1 MASLIQTKK
10 GDVTSGT
17 TLTVNITSTGSGNLL
32 LLAVNAYK
40 TTVSSVVDSAGNT
53 WIQDWYA
60 THSSINAYG
69 FHLATASNAGGITSV
84 TITVAASA
92 DITAT
97 VDEWSGVT
105 STIDGTAPSGT
116 GDAATASSGSLT
128 TTNANDLL
136 WGAIG
141 TDVQT
146 ITGVAAGWTSEGSV
160 TSNNVAITGAYQVVS
175 ATGSYTLSGTLSST
189 GIYGCDFVAFKL
201 ASGGG
206 TQYTQTVTGSLL
218 GSGTMVRRVG
228 ASLRGSQLEGGSI
241 ARRIGFNI
249 AGTARVSGSISRAI
263 SSLLSTASLVS
274 TGVLG
279 ASRLYSVA
287 LGGILA
293 ASGAMR
299 KGVDQITSGHL
310 LASGSVT
317 KRISS
322 ITAGAIRASGSMTK
336 RIAATLAGNSL
347 LSGALNAAKSGAY
360 YVVLTANLIS
370 SGTIEK
376 AIAARFSAPLRAT
389 GSITKHF
396 ARSLPG
402 ASLLVSGV
410 QSRQVHKVASGL
422 AKSSGTITRSIGN
435 ALHASVV
442 IRGNATRRIA
452 RIFTSQAIF
461 TGAVNKRLSVN
472 MKGYIK
478 PVGLVGKR
486 IAKLPFVA
494 ALIATANL
502 MPQYIKGTYTY
513 QAGSVVTTITLN
525 PAVVTT
531 INVVINTV
539 ITLTNTVN
547 TSIQIVVQTT
557 LSLASW
563 VRTLIGL
570 P

>member
-1 MASLIQTKK
+1 MATLVQTVHGDTTGATSLT
-10 GDVTSGT
+10 
-17 TLTVNITSTGSGNLL
+17 ITITASGSGNLL
-32 LLAVNAYK
+32 LVSFNAYK

-53 WIQDWYA
+53 WTQDWYA

-69 FHLATASNAGGITSV
+69 YHLPTTSNAGGITSV
-84 TITVAASA
+84 TITIAASA
-92 DITAT
+92 DLAAS

-105 STIDGTAPSGT
+105 STTNGTAPSGT

-128 TTNANDLL
+128 TTNANNLL

-141 TDVQT
+141 TDVET
-146 ITGVAAGWTSEGSV
+146 VSAVATGWTSEGTV
-160 TSNNVAITGAYQVVS
+160 TTNNVAITAAYQVVS
-175 ATGSYTLSGTLSST
+175 ATGSYTLSGTLSSS
-189 GIYGCDFVAFKL
+189 GIYAVDFVAFEL
-201 ASGGG
+201 ASTG
-206 TQYTQTVTGSLL
+206 TQYTQAVTGSLL
-218 GSGTMVRRVG
+218 SNGTMVRLVR
-228 ASLRGSQLEGGSI
+228 ASLAGSQLASGNTTK
-241 ARRIGFNI
+241 RIGFNF
-249 AGTARVSGSISRAI
+249 AGISKVSGAVSRAI
-263 SSLLSTASLVS
+263 SALLPEGSLVS
-274 TGVLG
+274 AGALG
-279 ASRLYSVA
+279 ASLLYSLA

-293 ASGAMR
+293 ASGAIR

-531 INVVINTV
+531 INVVINTA

-547 TSIQIVVQTT
+547 TSIQIVVRTT